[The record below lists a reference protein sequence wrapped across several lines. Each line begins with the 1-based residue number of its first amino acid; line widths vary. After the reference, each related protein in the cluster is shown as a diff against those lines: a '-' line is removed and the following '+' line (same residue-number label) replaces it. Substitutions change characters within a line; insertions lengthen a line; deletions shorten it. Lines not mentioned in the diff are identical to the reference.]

1 VTSESEER
9 MRAAGMSQSAAA
21 RHAAQFA
28 TLLASLR
35 DLGASAVDRRAARYW
50 VPGRIEVLGKHT
62 DYAGGRSLLC
72 AVERGFTM
80 VAAPRDDA
88 HMRIVDAR
96 QMELAE
102 CDIGPDISGAA
113 RHWSTYPI
121 TVARRIARDFPALGS
136 VRGADIVFASD
147 LPRAAGVSSS
157 SALVVSTFLALADAN
172 DLSSLPE
179 FAAHITDNEH
189 LAGYL
194 GAVENGWSFGH
205 LAGDT
210 GVGTLGGSE
219 DHTAILCARPDQLV
233 QYTFR
238 PVHFERAVP
247 VPAGHTFVVGVS
259 GVRAEKTGAAR
270 ERYNLASRSMS
281 VIVDIWRH
289 ATGRDEATAAAVITS
304 SPAALD
310 ELRAVIAD
318 ADTSETGLTP
328 QQLITRLDHFVVES
342 EELIPAASDALARND
357 LAAFGD
363 LVDRS
368 QARAE
373 RLLENQI
380 EETVELARSAR
391 ELGAVAASAFGA
403 GFGGSVWALARSDT
417 AGDFLRRWERHHRE
431 RFPSASSGDDESFF
445 ITDAGPSAIRIQ

>member
-1 VTSESEER
+1 
-9 MRAAGMSQSAAA
+9 MRAAGMSRSAASRSA
-21 RHAAQFA
+21 TQLAA
-28 TLLASLR
+28 LLAGMR
-35 DLGASAVDRRAARYW
+35 DLGAAADDAACYW

-88 HMRIVDAR
+88 HMRILDAR
-96 QMELAE
+96 LHDLAE
-102 CDIGPDISGAA
+102 CDIGPNMNGPA

-121 TVARRIARDFPALGS
+121 TVARRIARDFPALGK

-157 SALVVSTFLALADAN
+157 SALVVSTFLALADVN
-172 DLSSLPE
+172 DLRSLPE
-179 FAAHITDNEH
+179 FSAHITDNEH

-219 DHTAILCARPDQLV
+219 DHTAILCARPDELV
-233 QYTFR
+233 QYSFR

-247 VPAGHTFVVGVS
+247 VPAGHTFAIGVS

-270 ERYNLASRSMS
+270 ERYNRASRSMS
-281 VIVDIWRH
+281 VIVEIWRR
-289 ATGRDEATAAAVITS
+289 ATGRTEPTAAAVIAS
-304 SPAALD
+304 SAHAID
-310 ELRAVIAD
+310 ELRAVITA
-318 ADTSETGLTP
+318 ADTSDTGLTP
-328 QQLITRLDHFVVES
+328 EQLLTRLDHFVVES
-342 EELIPAASDALARND
+342 EELIPAASDALSRGD
-357 LAAFGD
+357 LAAFGAV
-363 LVDRS
+363 VDRS

-380 EETVELARSAR
+380 DETIELARSAR

-403 GFGGSVWALARSDT
+403 GFGGSVWALVRSDT
-417 AGDFLRRWERHHRE
+417 AQEFLRRWERRHRE
-431 RFPSASSGDDESFF
+431 RFPSSSGGDDESFF
-445 ITDAGPSAIRIQ
+445 ITDAGPSATRIE

>member
-1 VTSESEER
+1 MTSEAEER
-9 MRAAGMSQSAAA
+9 LRVAGMSRHSAA
-21 RHAAQFA
+21 RHAAQLA
-28 TLLASLR
+28 MLTASLR
-35 DLGASAVDRRAARYW
+35 DLGAPAVEQAARYW

-72 AVERGFTM
+72 AVERGFAM
-80 VAAPRDDA
+80 VVAPRADT
-88 HMRIVDAR
+88 HMRIMDAR
-96 QMELAE
+96 LMEVADS
-102 CDIGPDISGAA
+102 DIGPEMSAPA

-121 TVARRIARDFPALGS
+121 TVARRIARDFPTLGR
-136 VRGADIVFASD
+136 VRGADIVFTSD
-147 LPRAAGVSSS
+147 RPRAAGVSSS
-157 SALVVSTFLALADAN
+157 SALVVATFLALADAN
-172 DLSSLPE
+172 ELSSLPE
-179 FAAHITDNEH
+179 FAEHIKDNEH

-219 DHTAILCARPDQLV
+219 DHTAILCGRPNELV

-238 PVHFERAVP
+238 PVRFERAVP
-247 VPAGHTFVVGVS
+247 VPAGYTFAIGVS

-270 ERYNLASRSMS
+270 ERYNRASRSMS
-281 VIVDIWRH
+281 VIAEIWRQ
-289 ATGRDEATAAAVITS
+289 ATGRNEATAAAVITS
-304 SPAALD
+304 SPSALD
-310 ELRAVIAD
+310 ELRAVIAR

-328 QQLITRLDHFVVES
+328 QQLLTRLDHFVVES
-342 EELIPAASDALARND
+342 EELIPAASNALARHD

-363 LVDRS
+363 IVDRS
-368 QARAE
+368 QSRAE

-403 GFGGSVWALARSDT
+403 GFGGSVWALVRDDNAD
-417 AGDFLRRWERHHRE
+417 DFLHRWERHHRE
-431 RFPSASSGDDESFF
+431 RFPSPGSGDDESFF
-445 ITDAGPSAIRIQ
+445 ATDAGPSAIRIE

>member
-1 VTSESEER
+1 MTSETEER
-9 MRAAGMSQSAAA
+9 LREAGLSQHSAA
-21 RHAAQFA
+21 RHAAQLA
-28 TLLASLR
+28 MLLASLR
-35 DLGASAVDRRAARYW
+35 DLGGSAVDRAARYW

-80 VAAPRDDA
+80 VAAPRADTR
-88 HMRIVDAR
+88 MRIMDAR
-96 QMELAE
+96 MMEVAE
-102 CDIGPDISGAA
+102 SEIGPEMSAPA
-113 RHWSTYPI
+113 RHWSTYPF
-121 TVARRIARDFPALGS
+121 TVARRIARDFPTLGR
-136 VRGADIVFASD
+136 VRGADIVFTSD

-157 SALVVSTFLALADAN
+157 SALVVATFLALADTN

-179 FAAHITDNEH
+179 FAEHVTDNEH

-205 LAGDT
+205 LAGDA

-219 DHTAILCARPDQLV
+219 DHTAILCGRPNELV

-238 PVHFERAVP
+238 PVRFERAVP
-247 VPAGHTFVVGVS
+247 VPPGYTFAIGVS
-259 GVRAEKTGAAR
+259 GVRAENNRAAR
-270 ERYNLASRSMS
+270 ERYNRASRSMS
-281 VIVDIWRH
+281 VIAEIWRH
-289 ATGRDEATAAAVITS
+289 ATGRNEATAAAVITS
-304 SPAALD
+304 SPSALD
-310 ELRAVIAD
+310 ELRAVIAR
-318 ADTSETGLTP
+318 ADTSETGLTSR
-328 QQLITRLDHFVVES
+328 QLLTRLDHFVVES
-342 EELIPAASDALARND
+342 EELIPAASDALARHD

-363 LVDRS
+363 IVDRS

-403 GFGGSVWALARSDT
+403 GFGGSVWALVRSDS
-417 AGDFLRRWERHHRE
+417 AEGFLHRWERGHRE
-431 RFPSASSGDDESFF
+431 RFPAASSGDDESFF
-445 ITDAGPSAIRIQ
+445 VTDAGPSAVRIE

>member
-9 MRAAGMSQSAAA
+9 MRAAGMSQPAAA
-21 RHAAQFA
+21 RHAAQLA
-28 TLLASLR
+28 ALLASLR
-35 DLGASAVDRRAARYW
+35 EMGASAVGRAVRYW

-80 VAAPRDDA
+80 VAAPRNDA
-88 HMRIVDAR
+88 HMRILDAR
-96 QMELAE
+96 LMELVE
-102 CDIGPDISGAA
+102 CDIGPEMNGTA

-121 TVARRIARDFPALGS
+121 TVARRMARDFPTLGR

-157 SALVVSTFLALADAN
+157 SALVVTTFLALADAN
-172 DLSSLPE
+172 GLSSLPE
-179 FAAHITDNEH
+179 FTEHITDSEH

-194 GAVENGWSFGH
+194 GAVENGWSYGH

-219 DHTAILCARPDQLV
+219 DHTAILCARPHELV

-247 VPAGHTFVVGVS
+247 LPAGYTFAIGVS

-270 ERYNLASRSMS
+270 ERYNRASRSMS

-289 ATGRDEATAAAVITS
+289 ATGRSEATAAAVITS
-304 SPAALD
+304 SPSALD
-310 ELRAVIAD
+310 ELRSVIAV

-328 QQLITRLDHFVVES
+328 QQLLTRLDHFVVES
-342 EELIPAASDALARND
+342 EELIPTASDALARND
-357 LAAFGD
+357 LGMFGTI
-363 LVDRS
+363 VDRS

-373 RLLENQI
+373 QLLENQI
-380 EETVELARSAR
+380 DETIELARSAR

-403 GFGGSVWALARSDT
+403 GFGGSVWALVRSDT
-417 AGDFLRRWERHHRE
+417 ATDFLRRWEQCHRE
-431 RFPSASSGDDESFF
+431 RFPSSGSGDDESFF
-445 ITDAGPSAIRIQ
+445 VTDAGPSAIRME

>member
-1 VTSESEER
+1 
-9 MRAAGMSQSAAA
+9 
-21 RHAAQFA
+21 
-28 TLLASLR
+28 
-35 DLGASAVDRRAARYW
+35 
-50 VPGRIEVLGKHT
+50 
-62 DYAGGRSLLC
+62 
-72 AVERGFTM
+72 
-80 VAAPRDDA
+80 
-88 HMRIVDAR
+88 
-96 QMELAE
+96 
-102 CDIGPDISGAA
+102 
-113 RHWSTYPI
+113 
-121 TVARRIARDFPALGS
+121 
-136 VRGADIVFASD
+136 
-147 LPRAAGVSSS
+147 
-157 SALVVSTFLALADAN
+157 
-172 DLSSLPE
+172 
-179 FAAHITDNEH
+179 
-189 LAGYL
+189 
-194 GAVENGWSFGH
+194 
-205 LAGDT
+205 
-210 GVGTLGGSE
+210 
-219 DHTAILCARPDQLV
+219 
-233 QYTFR
+233 
-238 PVHFERAVP
+238 
-247 VPAGHTFVVGVS
+247 
-259 GVRAEKTGAAR
+259 
-270 ERYNLASRSMS
+270 MS
-281 VIVDIWRH
+281 VIVDICRH

>member
-1 VTSESEER
+1 
-9 MRAAGMSQSAAA
+9 MRAAGMSKPAAA
-21 RHAAQFA
+21 THAAQLA
-28 TLLASLR
+28 ALLAALR
-35 DLGASAVDRRAARYW
+35 DLDTSAVDRAQRYW
-50 VPGRIEVLGKHT
+50 IPGRIEVLGKHT

-72 AVERGFTM
+72 AVERGFAM
-80 VAAPRDDA
+80 VAAPRNDA
-88 HMRIVDAR
+88 HMRIMDAR
-96 QMELAE
+96 LMDLAE
-102 CDIGPDISGAA
+102 CDIGPEMSGTAG
-113 RHWSTYPI
+113 HWSSYPI
-121 TVARRIARDFPALGS
+121 TVARRIARDFPALGR

-157 SALVVSTFLALADAN
+157 SALVVTTFLALADAN
-172 DLSSLPE
+172 GLSSLPE
-179 FAAHITDNEH
+179 FTEHITDNEQ

-219 DHTAILCARPDQLV
+219 DHTAILCARPHELV

-247 VPAGHTFVVGVS
+247 VPGGYTFAIGVS
-259 GVRAEKTGAAR
+259 GVRAEKSGAAR
-270 ERYNLASRSMS
+270 ERYNHASRSMS
-281 VIVDIWRH
+281 VIVDIWRR
-289 ATGRDEATAAAVITS
+289 ATGRNEATAAAVITS

-310 ELRAVIAD
+310 ELRAVIAA

-328 QQLITRLDHFVVES
+328 QQLLARLDHFVVES

-357 LAAFGD
+357 LGAFGEIVD
-363 LVDRS
+363 LS

-373 RLLENQI
+373 LLLQNQI
-380 EETVELARSAR
+380 DETVELARSAR
-391 ELGAVAASAFGA
+391 ELGAFAASAFGA
-403 GFGGSVWALARSDT
+403 GFGGSVWALVRSDT
-417 AGDFLRRWERHHRE
+417 ADDFLRLWERRHRE

-445 ITDAGPSAIRIQ
+445 VTGAGPSAIRIE

>member
-1 VTSESEER
+1 
-9 MRAAGMSQSAAA
+9 
-21 RHAAQFA
+21 
-28 TLLASLR
+28 
-35 DLGASAVDRRAARYW
+35 
-50 VPGRIEVLGKHT
+50 
-62 DYAGGRSLLC
+62 
-72 AVERGFTM
+72 
-80 VAAPRDDA
+80 
-88 HMRIVDAR
+88 
-96 QMELAE
+96 
-102 CDIGPDISGAA
+102 
-113 RHWSTYPI
+113 
-121 TVARRIARDFPALGS
+121 
-136 VRGADIVFASD
+136 
-147 LPRAAGVSSS
+147 
-157 SALVVSTFLALADAN
+157 
-172 DLSSLPE
+172 
-179 FAAHITDNEH
+179 
-189 LAGYL
+189 
-194 GAVENGWSFGH
+194 
-205 LAGDT
+205 
-210 GVGTLGGSE
+210 
-219 DHTAILCARPDQLV
+219 
-233 QYTFR
+233 
-238 PVHFERAVP
+238 
-247 VPAGHTFVVGVS
+247 
-259 GVRAEKTGAAR
+259 
-270 ERYNLASRSMS
+270 MS

>member
-1 VTSESEER
+1 
-9 MRAAGMSQSAAA
+9 MRAAGMSRSGAA
-21 RHAAQFA
+21 RHAAQVA

-35 DLGASAVDRRAARYW
+35 DLGASAVNRAVRYW
-50 VPGRIEVLGKHT
+50 IPGRIEVLGKHT

-80 VAAPRDDA
+80 VAAPRTDA
-88 HMRIVDAR
+88 HMTIMDAR
-96 QMELAE
+96 TAEIAE
-102 CDIGPDISGAA
+102 CDIGPEMSGPA

-121 TVARRIARDFPALGS
+121 TVARRIARDFPTLGR
-136 VRGADIVFASD
+136 VRGVDIAFASD

-172 DLSSLPE
+172 ELLSLPE
-179 FAAHITDNEH
+179 FSAHNTDNEH

-205 LAGDT
+205 LSGDT

-219 DHTAILCARPDQLV
+219 DHTAILCARPHELV

-247 VPAGHTFVVGVS
+247 VPAGHTFAIGVS

-270 ERYNLASRSMS
+270 ERYNRASRSMS
-281 VIVDIWRH
+281 VIVDLWRR
-289 ATGRDEATAAAVITS
+289 ATGRSEATAAAVITS
-304 SPAALD
+304 SPTALD
-310 ELRAVIAD
+310 ELRAVITA
-318 ADTSETGLTP
+318 ADTSETGLTA
-328 QQLITRLDHFVVES
+328 QQLLTRLGHFVVES
-342 EELIPAASDALARND
+342 EALIPAASDALARGD
-357 LAAFGD
+357 LVAFGD
-363 LVDRS
+363 IVDRS

-380 EETVELARSAR
+380 DETVELARSAR

-403 GFGGSVWALARSDT
+403 GFGGSVWALVRRDT
-417 AGDFLRRWERHHRE
+417 ADDFLRRWERRHRE
-431 RFPSASSGDDESFF
+431 RFPSSGSGDDESFF
-445 ITDAGPSAIRIQ
+445 ITDAGPAAIRIE

>member
-1 VTSESEER
+1 
-9 MRAAGMSQSAAA
+9 MRAAGMSKPAAA
-21 RHAAQFA
+21 THAAQLA
-28 TLLASLR
+28 ALLAALR
-35 DLGASAVDRRAARYW
+35 DLDTSAVDRAQRYW
-50 VPGRIEVLGKHT
+50 IPGRIEVLGKHT

-72 AVERGFTM
+72 AVERGFAM
-80 VAAPRDDA
+80 VAAPRNDA
-88 HMRIVDAR
+88 HMRIMDAR
-96 QMELAE
+96 LMDLAE
-102 CDIGPDISGAA
+102 CDIGPEMSGTAG
-113 RHWSTYPI
+113 HWSSYPI
-121 TVARRIARDFPALGS
+121 TVARRIARDFPALGR

-157 SALVVSTFLALADAN
+157 SALVVTTFLALADAN
-172 DLSSLPE
+172 GLSSLPE
-179 FAAHITDNEH
+179 FTEHITDDEQ

-219 DHTAILCARPDQLV
+219 DHTAILCARPHELV

-247 VPAGHTFVVGVS
+247 VPGGYTFAIGVS
-259 GVRAEKTGAAR
+259 GVRAEKSGAAR
-270 ERYNLASRSMS
+270 ERYNHASRSMS
-281 VIVDIWRH
+281 VIVDIWRR
-289 ATGRDEATAAAVITS
+289 ATGRNEATAAAVITS

-310 ELRAVIAD
+310 ELRAVIAA

-328 QQLITRLDHFVVES
+328 QQLLARLDHFVVES

-357 LAAFGD
+357 LGAFGEIVD
-363 LVDRS
+363 LS

-373 RLLENQI
+373 LLLQNQI
-380 EETVELARSAR
+380 DETVELARSAR
-391 ELGAVAASAFGA
+391 ELGAFAASAFGA
-403 GFGGSVWALARSDT
+403 GFGGSVWALVRSDT
-417 AGDFLRRWERHHRE
+417 ADDFLRLWERRHRE

-445 ITDAGPSAIRIQ
+445 VTGAGPSAIRIE